1 MADTS
6 ANIKGEAQTVNAGE
20 EINVVSQ
27 KIIDDVLLQKQEIL
41 NDAEKKQKEIL
52 DSAERKRKE
61 ILDDAKKKAQE
72 RYDKVYE
79 LEILNAKSKIN
90 QELLLFKIKTI
101 EDLISKVKERLK
113 TINSEEFLK
122 VLKDTLNSLK
132 LSESEYQIGKNEELI
147 SGELL
152 EEISKKIGF
161 KKSKEKADFDTG
173 IKIID
178 GKKEYMLSAETLI
191 NEKID
196 IIKIKLS
203 KFLFEKE

>member
-1 MADTS
+1 MSDTS
-6 ANIKGEAQTVNAGE
+6 ANIKGEVKTGAAGE

-27 KIIDDVLLQKQEIL
+27 KIIDDALLQKQEIL

-52 DSAERKRKE
+52 DSAERKRKD
-61 ILDDAKKKAQE
+61 ILDAAKKEAQE

-101 EDLISKVKERLK
+101 EDLISKAKERLK
-113 TINSEEFLK
+113 TVNSKEFLK
-122 VLKDTLNSLK
+122 VLKDTVSSLK
-132 LSESEYQIGKNEELI
+132 LSESEYQIGKNEGLI
-147 SGELL
+147 SDELL
-152 EEISKKIGF
+152 EEISKKINL
-161 KKSKEKADFDTG
+161 KRSKEKADFDTG

-178 GKKEYMLSAETLI
+178 GKKEYMVSAETLI